1 VRGKIALLGVGWIL
15 VILFSWG
22 WETYNSREDEAQS
35 LKEVGRAFFQQI
47 VLTREWNARHGGVY
61 AFVDISTAPNP
72 YLKHPLRDIK
82 LENGRILTLINPAYM
97 TRQLSEIAKEYDGPQ
112 VHITSLKPIRP
123 KNRPKPWE
131 RPVLEAFESG
141 LKEYGA
147 FFDKSYRYMAPLKTE
162 ISCLKCH
169 QEQGYKL
176 GDIRGG
182 ISLTIPYTRTSLF
195 SGVGGHLLI
204 AVIGLFFIFFIGKQL
219 RKAYSSMEEQ
229 STVDPLTGLYNRRY
243 FMKRADE
250 EYHRNAR
257 EKLPLSIIM
266 TDIDYFKRYNDTY
279 GHVEGDRCL
288 KEVAEVMQNSLKRA
302 GDCIARYGGEEFVIM
317 LPNTPLHSAKQFAE
331 ELRSKIEQLQIFNVA
346 SECSDVVTVSF
357 GVAELSE
364 LMEGELSYETLIQ
377 KADKALYKAKESGRN
392 RVEIFEGENESEVKE

>member
-1 VRGKIALLGVGWIL
+1 
-15 VILFSWG
+15 
-22 WETYNSREDEAQS
+22 
-35 LKEVGRAFFQQI
+35 LKKVGRAFFQQI

-61 AFVDISTAPNP
+61 AFVDIVTLPNP
-72 YLKHPLRDIK
+72 HLKEHPLRDIK
-82 LENGRILTLINPAYM
+82 LENGQMLTLINPAYM

-112 VHITSLKPIRP
+112 MHITSLKPIRSENKP
-123 KNRPKPWE
+123 SPWE

-141 LKEYGA
+141 LKEYGT
-147 FFDKSYRYMAPLKTE
+147 FFDGSYRYMAPLKTE

-169 QEQGYKL
+169 EAQGYKL

-204 AVIGLFFIFFIGKQL
+204 AISGLFFLFLVGRQL
-219 RKAYSSMEEQ
+219 RKAYHTMEEQ
-229 STVDPLTGLYNRRY
+229 STTDPLTGLSNRRH
-243 FMKRADE
+243 FMKQADE

-266 TDIDYFKRYNDTY
+266 ADIDYFKRYNDTY
-279 GHVEGDRCL
+279 GHIEGDRCL
-288 KEVAEVMQNSLKRA
+288 KEVADVMKSSLKRA
-302 GDCIARYGGEEFVIM
+302 GDCIARYGGEEFIIM

-331 ELRSKIEQLQIFNVA
+331 ELRLKIEQLEIFNVA
-346 SECSDVVTVSF
+346 SACSDVVTASF

-364 LMEGELSYETLIQ
+364 SMEEDLSYEILIQ

-392 RVEIFEGENESEVKE
+392 RVEIFEEVYKPEVNDSDS